1 MEKLT
6 DRQQDILDIIKKL
19 TAKKGYPPT
28 VREIGEAANL
38 HSPATI
44 HFHLMQLVKKGY
56 ISKEDG
62 SNRTIEILVPNEYL
76 DKNKEVVKIPLIDD
90 KGENNKFITIPFELI
105 KGKKEVFAVRVNDN
119 KMGYMN
125 ICKEDILLVEKQKNT
140 TIGKT
145 VVTMDKELTVK
156 VICKEDDID
165 KETIL
170 GNVIGL
176 YRKF

>member
-1 MEKLT
+1 MAKAVKEIKTFEERKL
-6 DRQQDILDIIKKL
+6 
-19 TAKKGYPPT
+19 
-28 VREIGEAANL
+28 
-38 HSPATI
+38 
-44 HFHLMQLVKKGY
+44 
-56 ISKEDG
+56 
-62 SNRTIEILVPNEYL
+62 
-76 DKNKEVVKIPLIDD
+76 
-90 KGENNKFITIPFELI
+90 ELI
-105 KGKKEVFAVRVNDN
+105 EKGKKEVFAVRVNDN

-176 YRKF
+176 YRNF